1 MQNKIVSFS
10 IVIFFSTLSL
20 TTHATPASGQKI
32 MIAAASQYA
41 INYGKEISKK
51 GGNVIDVACAVGL
64 TMAVTNPYFASLGGG
79 GFALYRMG
87 KNTEALDFREI
98 APTRTSPDY
107 FENKAKDSSLY
118 GGNAV
123 GVPGIIMGYYEL
135 HKKYGKLKWSEIL
148 DGPIQLAQKGFEI
161 TNELNLRT
169 EDFKGKFNPYG
180 LSLFFKQSQV
190 SYKPGEV
197 FKQPGLAKA
206 LQLARSG
213 PKGFYQGQVAKDLVE
228 AVQKSGGVLS
238 LDDLKSYKVRWLKPM
253 TTNFMDHT
261 FYLMPPPSS
270 GGVVLTTILK
280 LAETRNLK
288 EQKPQGLDEVHFMTE
303 ILHRAFRGRTLLGDP
318 DFGTNPIEQLLSAAN
333 ILSLNNTINPLKRV
347 QLQPAEK
354 EVRPQPV
361 ESTETTHFSILAANG
376 DAVAMTITLNG
387 SFGSGVVSKEFGIV
401 LNNEMDDF
409 TTKPKEPNKYGLIQ
423 GTANKVEP
431 GKRPL
436 SSMSPTLVEKNGK
449 IVLVVGAQ
457 GGPRIISTVAQ
468 VIYRNLV
475 SNFNIEEAILA
486 PRIHAQFMPA
496 VVYMDQKH
504 WSPELLDGLRSRGHQ
519 IEAVEENWMG
529 RAYGVRLNARG
540 LLEGAADN
548 RVEGTAGGY

>member
-1 MQNKIVSFS
+1 MRNKIFAFS
-10 IVIFFSTLSL
+10 ILICLLNCLNTAYAL
-20 TTHATPASGQKI
+20 PAGGQKI

-41 INYGKEISKK
+41 VNYGKEISKK
-51 GGNVIDVACAVGL
+51 GGNVVDVACAVGL

-79 GFALYRMG
+79 GFALFRVG
-87 KNTEALDFREI
+87 KNTEALDFREV
-98 APTRTSPDY
+98 APARTSPDY
-107 FENKAKDSSLY
+107 YENKPKDSSVL

-123 GVPGIIMGYYEL
+123 GVPGMLMGYYEL
-135 HKKYGKLKWSEIL
+135 HKKFGKLKWTDIL
-148 DGPIQLAQKGFEI
+148 EGPIQLAQKGFEI
-161 TNELNLRT
+161 TNELNVRT

-180 LSLFFKQSQV
+180 LALFFKQSQV

-206 LQLARSG
+206 LQIAKSG
-213 PKGFYQGQVAKDLVE
+213 PKGFYQGQVAQDLVE
-228 AVQKSGGVLS
+228 AVQKSGGILS
-238 LDDLKSYKVRWLKPM
+238 LDDLKAYKVRWLKPM
-253 TTNFMDHT
+253 NTNFMDHT

-280 LAETRNLK
+280 LIEMRNLK
-288 EQKPQGLDEVHFMTE
+288 AQKPQSLDEAHLLAE
-303 ILHRAFRGRTLLGDP
+303 IFHRAFRGRALLGDP
-318 DFGTNPIEQLLSAAN
+318 DFNTNPIEQLLSAAN
-333 ILSLNNTINPLKRV
+333 ILSLNNTINPQKRV

-354 EVRPQPV
+354 EIRPQPI
-361 ESTETTHFSILAANG
+361 ESTETTHFSILDANG

-387 SFGSGVVSKEFGIV
+387 SFGSGVVSKKFGIT

-409 TTKPKEPNKYGLIQ
+409 TTKPKEPNVYGLIQ

-436 SSMSPTLVEKNGK
+436 SSMTPTLVEKDGK
-449 IVLVVGAQ
+449 IILVVGAQ
-457 GGPRIISTVAQ
+457 GGPRIISSVAQ
-468 VIYRNLV
+468 VIYRNLLN
-475 SNFNIEEAILA
+475 NFNIEESINT

-496 VVYMDQKH
+496 IVYLDQKR

-519 IEAVEENWMG
+519 VEESWMG
-529 RAYGVRLNARG
+529 RVYGVRLTTRG